1 MTGVRGGALPLI
13 FVAGFAALIAGFFV
27 ALQGPSALPLRIGSN
42 APELQLPRLSGE
54 KLSVAELRG
63 RVVFVNFW
71 GTWCA
76 PCRSEAPSLERMYRK
91 LRPEGFEILAVSID
105 APGARD
111 EVLAFRDEFELSFPI
126 LLDPGKEAYRAYQAT
141 GVPETFM
148 LDRDGQLVERLIGPR
163 DWDQP
168 RYQQAVRRLLTA
180 SAPAQPQAGVS
191 DDG

>member
-1 MTGVRGGALPLI
+1 
-13 FVAGFAALIAGFFV
+13 VAGFAALIAGFLV

-42 APELQLPRLSGE
+42 APELHLVRLSGE
-54 KLSVAELRG
+54 KLSVADLRG

-76 PCRSEAPSLERMYRK
+76 PCRTEAPSLERMYRK
-91 LRPEGFEILAVSID
+91 LKPEGFEILAVSID

-111 EVLAFRDEFELSFPI
+111 EVVAFRDEFELSFPI
-126 LLDPGKEAYRAYQAT
+126 LLDPSKEVYRAYQAT

-148 LDRDGQLVERLIGPR
+148 LDRDGRLVERLIGPR

-168 RYQQAVRRLLTA
+168 RYQEAVRRLLTA
-180 SAPAQPQAGVS
+180 SGPAQSPAGVS
-191 DDG
+191 GDG

>member
-13 FVAGFAALIAGFFV
+13 FVAGFAALIAGFLV
-27 ALQGPSALPLRIGSN
+27 ALQGPSVLPLRIGSN
-42 APELQLPRLSGE
+42 APELHLARLSGE
-54 KLSVAELRG
+54 KLSMADLRG

-76 PCRSEAPSLERMYRK
+76 PCRTEAPSLERMYRK
-91 LRPEGFEILAVSID
+91 LKPEGFEILAVSID

-111 EVLAFRDEFELSFPI
+111 EVVAFRDEFELSFPI
-126 LLDPGKEAYRAYQAT
+126 LLDPGKEVYRAYQAT

-148 LDRDGQLVERLIGPR
+148 LDRDGRLVERLIGPR

-168 RYQQAVRRLLTA
+168 RYQEAVRRLLTA
-180 SAPAQPQAGVS
+180 NGPAQSPAGVS
-191 DDG
+191 GDG

>member
-76 PCRSEAPSLERMYRK
+76 PCP
-91 LRPEGFEILAVSID
+91 
-105 APGARD
+105 
-111 EVLAFRDEFELSFPI
+111 
-126 LLDPGKEAYRAYQAT
+126 
-141 GVPETFM
+141 
-148 LDRDGQLVERLIGPR
+148 
-163 DWDQP
+163 
-168 RYQQAVRRLLTA
+168 
-180 SAPAQPQAGVS
+180 
-191 DDG
+191 